1 MNNWNSQSGDV
12 EWVDQVY
19 QLLLEIARSSLSDI
33 PRIPENITVKAI
45 PLIQKVQS
53 IQQRPDGQVFKSGS
67 FSVNDR
73 EWVDR
78 VCQLLVELTSA
89 SLSEQPKMPENLAGR
104 SLALADRA
112 QKIKEDIEENAA
124 QTPADE
130 DDNSVQSPD
139 ALLSLLHHSLKTQR
153 AKSYNPDAPEWQ
165 QVLSLLD
172 VVQSIYKQ
180 IQN

>member
-1 MNNWNSQSGDV
+1 MNNWNSESGDV

-19 QLLLEIARSSLSDI
+19 QLLLEIARSSLSDL

-53 IQQRPDGQVFKSGS
+53 IQQKPDGLLFKSGS

-78 VCQLLVELTSA
+78 VGQLLVELTGA
-89 SLSEQPKMPENLAGR
+89 YLSEQPKMPENLASR
-104 SLALADRA
+104 ALALADRA
-112 QKIKEDIEENAA
+112 QKIKEEIEENAA

-130 DDNSVQSPD
+130 DDNPLESPE
-139 ALLSLLHHSLKTQR
+139 ALLSLLHHSLKTER
-153 AKSYNPDAPEWQ
+153 AKSYSPDAPEWQ
-165 QVLSLLD
+165 QVLSLID
-172 VVQSIYKQ
+172 VVRSIYKQ
-180 IQN
+180 IQR